1 MRQKLRFTIQFL
13 SPRKSGTRMSLF
25 STIVIAGIALGV
37 TTLIIALSVLSGF
50 ESTLREKLISLDS
63 HIQITGFSD
72 RQLPDTS
79 GNIHIIRSIAGE
91 KLEAIYPVISNA
103 GIAGKG
109 KLKEGIIIRGVSEE
123 YLPGKI
129 TLQVSSGDFVLTGTD
144 LPSAVVGKTV
154 ADKLFIKTG
163 DNIILFLPEKGLT
176 STLSPENISV
186 QRFRVTGIFESG
198 MAKYDDAFIYIH
210 IETAAALLGF
220 ENNVSSYEIK
230 LNTIAGI
237 DTLVNNLQD
246 NLDYPHYVRS
256 VFDINQALLTWIDLQ
271 KKPIPIVLGLIILV
285 AAFNIISAILVL
297 ILSKVNSIGTLRV
310 LGMKRSDIVTMFLL
324 KGLLLGSTGIAIGN
338 LLALLL
344 SVIQLEFDI
353 ITLPASVYF
362 VSRVPLSIEPFNYL
376 ITSGIAFV
384 LVLIISV
391 VPAFLASSI
400 RAVQSVRFD

>member
-1 MRQKLRFTIQFL
+1 
-13 SPRKSGTRMSLF
+13 MSLF

-79 GNIHIIRSIAGE
+79 RNMSIIKNIAGE

-109 KLKEGIIIRGVSEE
+109 KLKEGIIIRGVQED

-129 TLQVSSGDFVLTGTD
+129 NLQVSSGDFNLTGGE
-144 LPSAVVGKTV
+144 LPAAVVGKTV
-154 ADKLFIKTG
+154 ADKLFIKPG

-176 STLSPENISV
+176 STLSPENIAI
-186 QRFRVTGIFESG
+186 QRFRVSGIFESG
-198 MAKYDDAFIYIH
+198 MAKYDDNFIYIN
-210 IETAAALLGF
+210 ISTAAGLLGF
-220 ENNVSSYEIK
+220 ENSVSSYELK

-324 KGLLLGSTGIAIGN
+324 KGLLLGSGGIAIGN

-344 SVIQLEFDI
+344 SLIQLQFNI

-362 VSRVPLSIEPFNYL
+362 VSKVPLSIEPFNYL

-384 LVLIISV
+384 LVLMISV
-391 VPAFLASSI
+391 VPAFLAASI
-400 RAVQSVRFD
+400 RPVQSVRFD

>member
-13 SPRKSGTRMSLF
+13 SPRKSGARMSLF

-79 GNIHIIRSIAGE
+79 RNMSIIKNIAGE

-109 KLKEGIIIRGVSEE
+109 KLKEGIIIRGVQED

-129 TLQVSSGDFVLTGTD
+129 NLQVSSGDFNLTGGE
-144 LPSAVVGKTV
+144 LPAAVVGKTV
-154 ADKLFIKTG
+154 ADKLFIKPG

-176 STLSPENISV
+176 STLSPENIAI
-186 QRFRVTGIFESG
+186 QRFRVSGIFESG
-198 MAKYDDAFIYIH
+198 MAKYDDNFIYIN
-210 IETAAALLGF
+210 ISTAAGLLGF
-220 ENNVSSYEIK
+220 ENSVSSYELK

-324 KGLLLGSTGIAIGN
+324 KGLLLGSGGIAIGN

-344 SVIQLEFDI
+344 SLIQLQFNI

-362 VSRVPLSIEPFNYL
+362 VSKVPLSIEPFNYL

-384 LVLIISV
+384 LVLMISV
-391 VPAFLASSI
+391 VPAFLAASI
-400 RAVQSVRFD
+400 RPVQSVRFD